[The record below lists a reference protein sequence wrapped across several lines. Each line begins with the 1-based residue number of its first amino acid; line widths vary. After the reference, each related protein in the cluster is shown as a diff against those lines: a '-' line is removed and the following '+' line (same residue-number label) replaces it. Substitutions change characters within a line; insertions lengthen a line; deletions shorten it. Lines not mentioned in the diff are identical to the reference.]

1 MQPLVRQSA
10 RALRSAARTTTTTAT
25 GPRPFSSTAGA
36 SAAAAHDAHAEEAH
50 ESQYDPPTGWLWG
63 VKPGEKYEKEGWENV
78 MYWGFG
84 GSVLVGVVGYAFKP
98 DTS

>member
-10 RALRSAARTTTTTAT
+10 RALRSAARSSTS
-25 GPRPFSSTAGA
+25 RPFSSTAKA
-36 SAAAAHDAHAEEAH
+36 NAAAAHDAHAEEAH
-50 ESQYDPPTGWLWG
+50 ESHYDPPTGWLWG

-84 GSVLVGVVGYAFKP
+84 GSMLVGVVGYAFKP